1 MTTTLIRRATRVA
14 LAVFPLLPL
23 AAHAQDTTAQ
33 AQDPAAQAQ
42 DSGMPKYGSL
52 GLATA
57 NMNRDIVPG
66 DDFYSYMEG
75 NWVDH
80 TSIPADKTRI
90 GYNYDLDDKVAEEV
104 RAIAENAVAHP
115 DTPAA
120 RRIAAVWTAWMDEKG
135 LAARGVASLQPLVA
149 RIAAITTRREL
160 MELMAEPGFASAI
173 GFGIGADAKNPTH
186 YVVEADQGELG
197 LPARDYYL
205 EPGDKYEAVRKAYTD
220 YIAQMFTLAGVSD
233 AATRA
238 AQIMSLET
246 ALAKE
251 DWAPE
256 RLRDPVATYNPV
268 PVARLATYAPGIA
281 WDAMLDKLG
290 VPKAGMVVV
299 GQPSAI
305 RAIGGHLAR
314 DPIDLWKDYLVFR
327 LISDMAATLPAAFD
341 DAHFGFY
348 GKVLGGVTEQKPR
361 WKRGVDLLGT
371 ELGQDV
377 GQIYLKTHW
386 SADADTQMAEMID
399 DLKAAYAER
408 INHATWMDAP
418 TRAAALV
425 KLSQFEARVAGP
437 KTPIDYSDFHASAED
452 PFANKIESERFQW
465 ALQVKRYP
473 GPVDRSVWWMNPQT
487 VNAYYNP
494 TTNQVTF
501 PAAELQPPFFD
512 PNADPSVN
520 YGAAGATIGHEM
532 GHGFDDEGRQFDG
545 QGRLK
550 NWWTPAS
557 AARFKTHADAL
568 VKQFDTYEPVPGLH
582 IKGALTLGENL
593 ADLGGLE
600 AAYTAWQRYQKH
612 HGEAQEIDG
621 MTGDQRF
628 FLAYA
633 QSWQNEVR
641 EEAMRDQLLGDPHS
655 PDTFRVNGIVRNM
668 NEWYAAFDVK
678 PENKLYL
685 PPEARVHMW

>member
-1 MTTTLIRRATRVA
+1 MTTTWFRRATRVA
-14 LAVFPLLPL
+14 LAVLPLLPISAGAQE
-23 AAHAQDTTAQ
+23 AAGAQEIVAPAQ
-33 AQDPAAQAQ
+33 EAD
-42 DSGMPKYGSL
+42 MPQYGSL

-57 NMNRDIVPG
+57 NMNRDLVPG

-90 GYNYDLDDKVAEEV
+90 GYNYDLEDKVADDV
-104 RAIAENAVAHP
+104 RVIAEAAVAHP

-120 RRIAAVWTAWMDEKG
+120 KRIAAVWGAWMDEKG
-135 LAARGVASLQPLVA
+135 VTARGVASLQPLVA
-149 RIAAITTRREL
+149 RIAAIKTRRDL
-160 MELMAEPGFASAI
+160 MALMAEPGFASAI
-173 GFGIGADAKNPTH
+173 GFSIDADAKDPGR
-186 YVVEADQGELG
+186 YVVRADQGNLG
-197 LPARDYYL
+197 LPAREYYL
-205 EPGDKYEAVRKAYTD
+205 EPGDKYDVVRKAYTD
-220 YIAQMFTLAGVSD
+220 YIARIFTLAGVSD
-233 AATRA
+233 GATRA
-238 AQIMSLET
+238 AAIMVLET
-246 ALAKE
+246 ALAKD

-256 RLRDPVATYNPV
+256 RLRDPLATYNPV
-268 PVARLATYAPGIA
+268 PVAHLARFAPGIA
-281 WDAMLDKLG
+281 WDVMLARLG
-290 VPKAGMVVV
+290 LPQAKVVV
-299 GQPSAI
+299 VAEPSAV

-314 DPIDLWKDYLVFR
+314 DPIGLWQDYLVFR
-327 LISDMAATLPAAFD
+327 LISDLAPYLPAAFD
-341 DAHFGFY
+341 DAHFDFY

-361 WKRGVDLLGT
+361 WKRGVDLLNA
-371 ELGQDV
+371 ELGQDI

-399 DLKAAYAER
+399 DLKAAYVDR
-408 INHATWMDAP
+408 IGQAAWMDAS
-418 TRAAALV
+418 TRAAALA
-425 KLSQFEARVAGP
+425 KLAVFDARVAGP

-452 PFANKIESERFQW
+452 PFANAIESQRFDW
-465 ALQVKRYP
+465 ATRVKRYG
-473 GPVDRSVWWMNPQT
+473 GPVDRGVWEMNPQT

-494 TTNQVTF
+494 GSNQITF
-501 PAAELQPPFFD
+501 PAAELLPPFFD
-512 PNADPSVN
+512 ANADPAVN

-550 NWWTPAS
+550 NWWTAAS
-557 AARFKTHADAL
+557 AGKFKAHADAL
-568 VKQFDTYEPVPGLH
+568 VKQYDAYEPLPGLH

-600 AAYTAWQRYQKH
+600 AAYVAWHRYQKR

-633 QSWQNEVR
+633 QSWQVR
-641 EEAMRDQLLGDPHS
+641 VRDEALRQQLLGDPHS
-655 PDTFRVNGIVRNM
+655 PDTFRVNGVVRNID
-668 NEWYAAFDVK
+668 EWYAAFDVK

-685 PPEARVHMW
+685 SPDARVHMW